1 MKVTFQTNEDRI
13 LIKCVDD
20 HFNIYKCV
28 INQFDPFVSTF
39 CSRNMGKMEKILKN
53 YVIQEMDDH
62 MILKVED
69 PVELQYILKKEK
81 LPEGETFAMI
91 IGKLESIEEEIGKL
105 QLRTSDLEEQLEN
118 GVILPG
124 YAGGVIPKD
133 TTELLLGVKIEYN
146 NPDFRRVGNPNGGT
160 NKDHFR
166 VQMTNGGENY
176 LLFHRVNNNEFI
188 GKSIK
193 PVAFLSNLQVFAF
206 HYNQE
211 TTDFTPLGKCTN
223 LMELYFNTCNVSSLE
238 FVRTLKKLQKIFFHT
253 CPQLKDLNPLMDC
266 PALQEVTYQSCAGVI
281 LVPNF
286 PGNIKITK

>member
-1 MKVTFQTNEDRI
+1 MKVTFSTNDDRI

-81 LPEGETFAMI
+81 LPEGEAFAMI

-105 QLRTSDLEEQLEN
+105 QFRTSELEEQLEN

-133 TTELLLGVKIEYN
+133 STELLLGVKEEN
-146 NPDFRRVGNPNGGT
+146 GNSDFKKTPHPHSTSNRNYFV
-160 NKDHFR
+160 
-166 VQMTNGGENY
+166 TNGGSIY
-176 LLFHRVNNNEFI
+176 FPRFNNNEFI

-206 HYNQE
+206 HYNQDVK
-211 TTDFTPLGKCTN
+211 DFTQLGKCKN

-238 FVRTLKKLQKIFFHT
+238 FVRSLKKLQKICFHT

-266 PALQEVTYQSCAGVI
+266 PSLQEVTYQSCAGVQS
-281 LVPNF
+281 VPNF

>member
-1 MKVTFQTNEDRI
+1 MKVTFTTNEDRI
-13 LIKCVDD
+13 LIKCVDE

-105 QLRTSDLEEQLEN
+105 QLRTSELEEQLEN

-124 YAGGVIPKD
+124 YAGGVIQKD
-133 TTELLLGVKIEYN
+133 TTELLLGVKEERVYHS
-146 NPDFRRVGNPNGGT
+146 DFKRIGHPNCSP
-160 NKDHFR
+160 NKDTYFIAGNQQNFDLCR
-166 VQMTNGGENY
+166 I
-176 LLFHRVNNNEFI
+176 NNNEFI
-188 GKSIK
+188 GNSIK
-193 PVAFLSNLQVFAF
+193 PVSFLSNLQVFAF
-206 HYNQE
+206 HYNQDVK
-211 TTDFTPLGKCTN
+211 DFNPLGKCKN

-238 FVRTLKKLQKIFFHT
+238 FVRTLKKLQKICFHT

-266 PALQEVTYQSCAGVI
+266 PALQEVTYQSCAGV
-281 LVPNF
+281 LTVPNF

>member
-105 QLRTSDLEEQLEN
+105 QLRTSELEEQLEN

-133 TTELLLGVKIEYN
+133 STELLLGVKEDRTYH
-146 NPDFRRVGNPNGGT
+146 PDFKRIGHPKSGN
-160 NKDHFR
+160 NKD
-166 VQMTNGGENY
+166 NY
-176 LLFHRVNNNEFI
+176 YCTWNDSSNAFYRFNNNEFI

-238 FVRTLKKLQKIFFHT
+238 FVRTLKKLQKICFHT
-253 CPQLKDLNPLMDC
+253 CPQLKDLNPLLDC
-266 PALQEVTYQSCAGVI
+266 PALQEVTYQSCAGV
-281 LVPNF
+281 LTVPNF

>member
-1 MKVTFQTNEDRI
+1 
-13 LIKCVDD
+13 
-20 HFNIYKCV
+20 
-28 INQFDPFVSTF
+28 
-39 CSRNMGKMEKILKN
+39 MGKMEKILKN

-81 LPEGETFAMI
+81 LPEGEAFAMI

-105 QLRTSDLEEQLEN
+105 QFRTSELEEQLEN

-133 TTELLLGVKIEYN
+133 TTELLLGVKIELHHT
-146 NPDFRRVGNPNGGT
+146 DFRRVAHPNSGN
-160 NKDHFR
+160 NKDTFYTSWNNASTAFSR
-166 VQMTNGGENY
+166 
-176 LLFHRVNNNEFI
+176 FNNNEFI

-193 PVAFLSNLQVFAF
+193 PVVFLSNLQVFAF
-206 HYNQE
+206 HYNQDVK
-211 TTDFTPLGKCTN
+211 DFTPLGKCIHLT
-223 LMELYFNTCNVSSLE
+223 ELYFNTCNVSSLE
-238 FVRTLKKLQKIFFHT
+238 FVRSLKKLQKICFHT

-266 PALQEVTYQSCAGVI
+266 PSLQEVTYQSCAGVQS
-281 LVPNF
+281 VPNF